1 MMLKSMIHTIIHSR
15 EEEKQ
20 QEIANVRA
28 EIKKIYKDFLDGEGR
43 MPEGFSERYN
53 KILPDGYIIRET
65 PFELYLKNIWKSV
78 DNLRDESGISDWL
91 YLDESVDINTAAA
104 GICDWI
110 KRHKEMNDLLSK
122 KCQISNTT
130 IMLPLSTYCDGKLM
144 IVIDDRRRFDDI
156 TKEYLHNCKTVGI
169 SFCTIIS
176 DCALYDLIEQK
187 EKKIT
192 YVTYPNYHDET
203 YADWSLE

>member
-20 QEIANVRA
+20 QKIANVRA

-43 MPEGFSERYN
+43 LPEGFSERYN
-53 KILPDGYIIRET
+53 RILPDVYIIRKT
-65 PFELYLKNIWKSV
+65 PFELYLKNIGKSV
-78 DNLRDESGISDWL
+78 DSLRDESGISDWL

-104 GICDWI
+104 EICDWI
-110 KRHKEMNDLLSK
+110 KRHKEMYDLLRK
-122 KCQISNTT
+122 KCQIGNTT
-130 IMLPLSTYCDGKLM
+130 IMLPLSTYCDRKLM

-156 TKEYLHNCKTVGI
+156 TKEYLHNCKAVGI

-192 YVTYPNYHDET
+192 YVTYSNYHDET

>member
-1 MMLKSMIHTIIHSR
+1 MMLRSIIHTINNSR

-43 MPEGFSERYN
+43 LPEGFSERYN
-53 KILPDGYIIRET
+53 KILPDGYIIRKT

-78 DNLRDESGISDWL
+78 DKLRDESGISDWL

-122 KCQISNTT
+122 KCQIGNTT

-144 IVIDDRRRFDDI
+144 VVIDDSRRFDDI
-156 TKEYLHNCKTVGI
+156 TKEYLHNCKAVGI